1 MKISKL
7 TLAVATVLGASATSG
22 AFAMDLYVDTKTKQ
36 IYAEPGPHRELMGNF
51 EKVDKTAGKPV
62 GKEEQLDKAE
72 IAKIRED
79 LALKDNA
86 IKALQ
91 EHADVDSA
99 KDAVKV
105 KLDNKGL
112 NFETNDKN
120 FKFKL
125 GGRIQADANYS
136 NHDNFVAANPQT
148 GAFTTTPPTHVEAN
162 DGTEFRRARID
173 FNGTFFKDWH
183 FKTVA
188 DFADNG
194 VAMKDLFMQYTGL
207 DYVDVTGGQQKQ
219 NFSRELL
226 ESSNDLM
233 FTERS
238 LMNVINA
245 PIVDRAIGLNLT
257 SKAKDTWTAALGIF
271 GNSIAP
277 ARTTGTEVA
286 NAGDEGWSVSGRATY
301 APIEEK
307 TKVLHFGVAG
317 NYRTPDQTGDVAQA
331 KALRFDYETNHMS
344 NLMLLDSTVNDI
356 DNMKQLGLE
365 TSGLYGPFS
374 VGAEYTRMWIDRK
387 LKGTTLERGNNNL
400 EVDGWYADAAWTITG
415 ESRKY
420 KQGKFYK
427 VDPAKNFSLKNGT
440 WGAWELATR
449 YSAVDLNDGVFH
461 GGKASN
467 VTVALNWYFNSN
479 FRLMADYT
487 RAFDMNNTAV
497 KTRTGADP
505 DNVDTF
511 TLRGQ
516 LAY

>member
-7 TLAVATVLGASATSG
+7 TLAVATVLGASATSA

-36 IYAEPGPHRELMGNF
+36 IYAEPGRGRELMGSF
-51 EKVDKTAGKPV
+51 EKVDKAAKTV
-62 GKEEQLDKAE
+62 DREQKLDQAE
-72 IAKIRED
+72 IKAIRED
-79 LALKDNA
+79 LALKENA
-86 IKALQ
+86 IKALE
-91 EHADVDSA
+91 EHAAVDSA
-99 KDAVKV
+99 ADSVNV

-112 NFETNDKN
+112 NFETKDKN
-120 FKFKL
+120 FQFKL
-125 GGRIQADANYS
+125 GGRIQADANYT
-136 NHDNFVAANPQT
+136 NHDNFIATSPQT
-148 GAFTTTPPTHVEAN
+148 GLATTTPPTHVEAN

-173 FNGTFFKDWH
+173 FSGTFYKDWG

-207 DYVDVTGGQQKQ
+207 DYVNVTGGQQKQ

-238 LMNVINA
+238 LMNVLNA
-245 PIVDRAIGLNLT
+245 PVVDRAIGLNLT
-257 SKAKDTWTAALGIF
+257 SQAKKTWTAALGVY
-271 GNSIAP
+271 GNAIAP
-277 ARTTGTEVA
+277 ARTNGTPEVA

-301 APIEEK
+301 APIEDK

-317 NYRTPDQTGDVAQA
+317 NYRTPDQTGDVAQN

-344 NLMLLDSTVNDI
+344 NLMLLDTTVQDV
-356 DNMKQLGLE
+356 DNIKQLGLE

-387 LKGTTLERGNNNL
+387 LKGTALANGNNNL
-400 EVDGWYADAAWTITG
+400 EMDGWYADAAWTITG

-427 VDPAKNFSLKNGT
+427 VEPAKNFSLKNGT

-449 YSAVDLNDGVFH
+449 YSAVDLNDGAFH

-467 VTVALNWYFNSN
+467 VTVALNWYFNNN
-479 FRLMADYT
+479 FRLMADYN

-511 TLRGQ
+511 TIRGQ